1 MLQRLKTRGKLLA
14 AGAALVALGT
24 LIGRAQ
30 QDSADSPF
38 ATPTIDIGMCVSDAE
53 KSLAFYKD
61 ALGFREAPSFD
72 VPAQFSTDTGLSNNL
87 PLHVHVLTLGE
98 GPGATKL
105 KLIQTR
111 TSPGARVD
119 QSFIHST
126 YGIRYLTIVV
136 KDVNAAVKHA
146 AEHGAKPIAKC
157 PQPLPAGFPE
167 GLALANFRDP
177 DGNLIELVGPW
188 KKP

>member
-1 MLQRLKTRGKLLA
+1 MLQRLKNRGKLIA

-30 QDSADSPF
+30 QDSSDTPF
-38 ATPTIDIGMCVSDAE
+38 ATPTIDIGMCVSDAD

-61 ALGFREAPSFD
+61 VLGFREAPAFD

-87 PLHVHVLTLGE
+87 PLHVHVLTLGD

-105 KLIQTR
+105 KLIQTK

-119 QSFIHST
+119 QSYIHST

-136 KDVNAAVKHA
+136 KDVNAAVNHA

-188 KKP
+188 KQP